1 MRITSSLA
9 VLSSFLIF
17 AQVGCTIKET
27 KYIERQAPEQIQES
41 FGKLNLNASDELKKS
56 CEQLSCL
63 TIQKASLG
71 KIFLLIASG
80 KTAGSTPQWYDL
92 KPLVVSF
99 ERSGQKIA
107 LLGENYTSI
116 YEEIKTVNLIQS
128 FDVVGEDE
136 SSITFDWNKGLQTF
150 VLQSSYDV
158 DGARGTNNDL
168 TESSFQSIPVIDSF
182 IRDIKFDD
190 KNLELE
196 QISKVRMDVIKPASD
211 KVLNVENREETLA
224 MNIQIRSYNLSSDFK
239 PKEYDSSRRVG
250 FFVTKV
256 GKKGM
261 SADVSNLITKWD
273 ISDAKGPI
281 KVRLSSAVPEE
292 YLGAV
297 KEGALYWNHV
307 FGKEVLEVVVGED
320 PQAAPK
326 DRSITL
332 RWIPWLDSGAAYAI
346 GQSDPLT
353 GELLRAQ
360 VFMPSV
366 FTRVGSA
373 ELVKMNGDA
382 PVVGA
387 VACDFSHRVQK
398 LEELMREADHSQRLR
413 LAQDAVRAT
422 VAHELGHAL
431 GLRHNFAG
439 SFSAKVSA
447 QQVEKEASRYL
458 KNTMHKGLETSTSIM
473 DYVSGVDEAL
483 MSARLKTAS
492 LSYDKMAMDWAYAE
506 AADQGLD
513 EKVSLYCTDDD
524 IALAGSQKL
533 QIYGC
538 ERFDAGNNPMLRK
551 VLDMKREKESFVK
564 VLFASIIGRTY
575 PGDKPEVKLP
585 LQAVLADSLKWG
597 QLNTKDLDFVHQFIF
612 DHSANGAPN
621 PQFASL
627 ANVKTGQIL
636 YSKFGLDMNLGLE
649 RAKSLAEAGGYA
661 QIIDSLWRDSK
672 GEISTHWLEDQIAEL
687 RDAAYLASG
696 TTLSGRDYQLSQEEQ
711 EMVLAFFE
719 NLVKMNKDALEAG
732 LSALLPKVE
741 VIEAT
746 NSGSRKVSAI
756 LPEGLLTEEGSQ
768 KVLALYLDLLA
779 AGSGT
784 IKAQVGEGLSKE
796 VELIKPFLALDK
808 QKKWY
813 GLLSSQGLRFNME
826 LKKAQVKG
834 LKLAK
839 IQNFLILVG
848 VDPSLAQ
855 SEGFLVQKLQ
865 QQGLIDATAAAWLT
879 QEMELLKAL

>member
-9 VLSSFLIF
+9 VLSSFLIL

-41 FGKLNLNASDELKKS
+41 FRKLDLNASEELKKS
-56 CEQLSCL
+56 CEKLSCL
-63 TIQKASLG
+63 TIQKESLG

-128 FDVVGEDE
+128 FDIVGEDE

-196 QISKVRMDVIKPASD
+196 QISKVKMDVIKPASD

-224 MNIQIRSYNLSSDFK
+224 MNIQIRSYNLSSEFK

-281 KVRLSSAVPEE
+281 LVRLSSAIPEE
-292 YLGAV
+292 YIGAV

-307 FGKEVLEVVVGED
+307 FGKEVLHVVTGED

-373 ELVKMNGDA
+373 DLVKMNDDV

-387 VACDFSHRVQK
+387 VACDFSHRVKK

-413 LAQDAVRAT
+413 LAQDSVRAT

-447 QQVEKEASRYL
+447 QQVEREASRYL
-458 KNTMHKGLETSTSIM
+458 KNTMHQGLETSTSIM
-473 DYVSGVDEAL
+473 DYVSGIDEAL
-483 MSARLKTAS
+483 MSARLKTSS
-492 LSYDKMAMDWAYAE
+492 LSYDKMAMDWAYADTVD
-506 AADQGLD
+506 ANLD

-524 IALAGSQKL
+524 IALAASQKL

-551 VLDMKREKESFVK
+551 VLDTKREKENFVK

-575 PGDKPEVKLP
+575 PGDKPDTKLP
-585 LQAVLADSLKWG
+585 LEAVLADSLKWG
-597 QLNTKDLDFVHQFIF
+597 QLNTKDLGFVQQFVF

-627 ANVKTGQIL
+627 SNVKSGQIL
-636 YSKFGLDMNLGLE
+636 YSKFGFDMALGLT
-649 RAKSLAEAGGYA
+649 RSKALAEAGGYA
-661 QIIDSLWRDSK
+661 QILDTLWRNAN

-687 RDAAYLASG
+687 REASYLASG
-696 TTLSGRDYQLSQEEQ
+696 TTLSGRDYQLTPEEQ
-711 EMVLAFFE
+711 AMILAFFE
-719 NLVKMNKDALEAG
+719 NLVVINKDALEAG

-741 VIEAT
+741 VVETT
-746 NSGSRKVSAI
+746 NAGTRKVSAI
-756 LPEGLLTEEGSQ
+756 LPEGVLNEEGSQ
-768 KVLALYLDLLA
+768 KILSLYLDLLA
-779 AGSGT
+779 ASSGT
-784 IKAQVGEGLSKE
+784 LKVKVGEGLAKE
-796 VELIKPFLALDK
+796 VELSKPFLALDK

-839 IQNFLILVG
+839 IQNFLILMG
-848 VDPSLAQ
+848 VDPSLVQ
-855 SEGFLVQKLQ
+855 TDGLVQNLQ
-865 QQGLIDATAAAWLT
+865 ERGLVDAGAASWLT
-879 QEMELLKAL
+879 QELELLRSL

>member
-9 VLSSFLIF
+9 VLSSFLIL

-41 FGKLNLNASDELKKS
+41 FRKLDLNASEELKKS
-56 CEQLSCL
+56 CEKLSCL
-63 TIQKASLG
+63 TIQKESLG

-128 FDVVGEDE
+128 FDIVGEDE

-196 QISKVRMDVIKPASD
+196 QISKVKMDVIKPASD

-224 MNIQIRSYNLSSDFK
+224 MNIQIRSYNLSSEFK

-281 KVRLSSAVPEE
+281 LVRLSSAIPEE
-292 YLGAV
+292 YIGAV

-307 FGKEVLEVVVGED
+307 FGKEVLHVVTGED

-373 ELVKMNGDA
+373 DLVKMNDDV

-387 VACDFSHRVQK
+387 VACDFSHRVKK

-413 LAQDAVRAT
+413 LAQDSVRAT

-447 QQVEKEASRYL
+447 QQVEREASRYL
-458 KNTMHKGLETSTSIM
+458 KNTMHQGLETSTSIM
-473 DYVSGVDEAL
+473 DYVSGIDEAL
-483 MSARLKTAS
+483 MSARLKTSS
-492 LSYDKMAMDWAYAE
+492 LSYDKMAMDWAYADTVD
-506 AADQGLD
+506 ANLD

-524 IALAGSQKL
+524 IALAASQKL

-551 VLDMKREKESFVK
+551 VLDTKREKENFVK

-575 PGDKPEVKLP
+575 PGDKPDTKLP
-585 LQAVLADSLKWG
+585 LEAVLADSLKWG
-597 QLNTKDLDFVHQFIF
+597 QLNTKDLGFVQQFVF

-627 ANVKTGQIL
+627 SNVKSGQIL
-636 YSKFGLDMNLGLE
+636 YSKFGFDMALGLT
-649 RAKSLAEAGGYA
+649 RSKALAEAGGYA
-661 QIIDSLWRDSK
+661 QILDTLWRNAN

-687 RDAAYLASG
+687 REASYLASG
-696 TTLSGRDYQLSQEEQ
+696 TTLSGRDYQLTPEEQ
-711 EMVLAFFE
+711 AMILAFFE
-719 NLVKMNKDALEAG
+719 NLVVINKDALEAG

-741 VIEAT
+741 VVETT
-746 NSGSRKVSAI
+746 NAGTRKVSAI
-756 LPEGLLTEEGSQ
+756 LPEGVLNEEGSQ
-768 KVLALYLDLLA
+768 KILSLYLDLLA
-779 AGSGT
+779 ASSGT
-784 IKAQVGEGLSKE
+784 LKVKVGEGLAKE
-796 VELIKPFLALDK
+796 VEISKPFLALDK

-839 IQNFLILVG
+839 IQNFLILMG
-848 VDPSLAQ
+848 VDPSLVQ
-855 SEGFLVQKLQ
+855 TDGLVQNLQ
-865 QQGLIDATAAAWLT
+865 ERGLVDAGAASWLT
-879 QEMELLKAL
+879 QELELLRSL

>member
-41 FGKLNLNASDELKKS
+41 FRKLNLDASDELKKS

-63 TIQKASLG
+63 TIQKESLG

-99 ERSGQKIA
+99 ERSGQKVA

-128 FDVVGEDE
+128 FDIVGEDE

-158 DGARGTNNDL
+158 DGARGNNNDL

-211 KVLNVENREETLA
+211 KVLNIENREETLA
-224 MNIQIRSYNLSSDFK
+224 MNIQIRSYNLSSEFQ
-239 PKEYDSSRRVG
+239 PKEYDSTRRVG

-256 GKKGM
+256 AKKGL
-261 SADVSNLITKWD
+261 SSDIANLITKWD
-273 ISDAKGPI
+273 ISDSKGPI
-281 KVRLSSAVPEE
+281 MVRLSSAIPEE
-292 YLGAV
+292 YVGAV

-307 FGKEVLEVVVGED
+307 FGKEVLQVITGED

-373 ELVKMNGDA
+373 DLVKMNGDA
-382 PVVGA
+382 PVMGA
-387 VACDFSHRVQK
+387 VACDFSHKVLK

-413 LAQDAVRAT
+413 LAQDSVRAT

-447 QQVEKEASRYL
+447 QQVEREASRYL
-458 KNTMHKGLETSTSIM
+458 KNTMHRGLETSTSIM
-473 DYVSGVDEAL
+473 DYVSGIDEAL
-483 MSARLKTAS
+483 MSARLKSSS
-492 LSYDKMAMDWAYAE
+492 LSYDKMAMDWAYSE
-506 AADQGLD
+506 VADANLD

-524 IALAGSQKL
+524 IALGASQKL

-551 VLDMKREKESFVK
+551 VLDMKSEKENFVK
-564 VLFASIIGRTY
+564 VLFASIIGRAY

-585 LQAVLADSLKWG
+585 LEAVLADSLKWG
-597 QLNTKDLDFVHQFIF
+597 QLNTKDLGFVHQFVF
-612 DHSANGAPN
+612 EHSVNGSAN

-627 ANVKTGQIL
+627 KSVKAGQIL
-636 YSKFGLDMNLGLE
+636 YSKFGLDLHLGFE
-649 RAKSLAEAGGYA
+649 RTKSLAEAGGYA
-661 QIIDSLWRDSK
+661 QIVDSLWRNTK
-672 GEISTHWLEDQIAEL
+672 GDISTHWLEDQIAEL
-687 RDAAYLASG
+687 RGSSYLASG
-696 TTLSGRDYQLSQEEQ
+696 TTLSGREYQLTGNEQ
-711 EMVLAFFE
+711 EMILSFFE
-719 NLVKMNKDALEAG
+719 GLVALNKGALEAG
-732 LSALLPKVE
+732 LSALLPKVDVME
-741 VIEAT
+741 ST
-746 NSGSRKVSAI
+746 NSGSQKVSAI
-756 LPEGLLTEEGSQ
+756 LGQGLLNEEGSQ
-768 KVLALYLDLLA
+768 KILALYLDLLA
-779 AGSGT
+779 ANSGT
-784 IKAQVGEGLSKE
+784 VVAKVGEGLSKE
-796 VELIKPFLALDK
+796 VELSKPFLSLEQ

-813 GLLSSQGLRFNME
+813 GLLSSQGMRFNLE

-834 LKLAK
+834 LKLAE
-839 IQNFLILVG
+839 IQNFLLLVG
-848 VDPSLAQ
+848 VDPNLAQ
-855 SEGFLVQKLQ
+855 VEDLPLKLQ
-865 QQGLIDATAAAWLT
+865 EQGVLDSTAATWLT
-879 QEMELLKAL
+879 QELALLKAL